1 MPLLLR
7 NIIKLQKPNEGTEEK
22 KGETATP
29 SPASSLTE
37 KAGTTSTSKI
47 LMFSAVFLGVGFIFG
62 FKLHP
67 PAKPVVVS
75 SVPQNIAKKAQ
86 MYDTF
91 LNLYNSL
98 SPENKEKMNHLM
110 RGEKQ

>member
-7 NIIKLQKPNEGTEEK
+7 NIIKLQKPEK
-22 KGETATP
+22 KEERKTAAP
-29 SPASSLTE
+29 SPSSPSKE
-37 KAGTTSTSKI
+37 KAGISKI
-47 LMFSAVFLGVGFIFG
+47 LMFSAVFLGAGFVFG

-110 RGEKQ
+110 RGGKQ

>member
-7 NIIKLQKPNEGTEEK
+7 NIIKLQKPEK
-22 KGETATP
+22 KEERETATP

-37 KAGTTSTSKI
+37 KAGITSTSKI

-67 PAKPVVVS
+67 PVKPVVVS

-98 SPENKEKMNHLM
+98 SPENKEKMNKLM
-110 RGEKQ
+110 RSER

>member
-7 NIIKLQKPNEGTEEK
+7 NIVKLQKPEK
-22 KGETATP
+22 KEERETATL
-29 SPASSLTE
+29 SPASSSQE
-37 KAGTTSTSKI
+37 KTGITSTSKI

>member
-7 NIIKLQKPNEGTEEK
+7 NIIKLQKPEK
-22 KGETATP
+22 KEERETATP
-29 SPASSLTE
+29 SPISPSQE
-37 KAGTTSTSKI
+37 KTGISKI

-91 LNLYNSL
+91 LKLYNSL

-110 RGEKQ
+110 RGGKQ